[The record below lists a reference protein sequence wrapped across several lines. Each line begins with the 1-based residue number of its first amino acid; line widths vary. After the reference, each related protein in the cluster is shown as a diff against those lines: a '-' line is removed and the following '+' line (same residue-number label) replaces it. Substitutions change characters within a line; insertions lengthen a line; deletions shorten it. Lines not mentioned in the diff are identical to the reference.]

1 MKYNDRENYIR
12 FDDPDYLAIAK
23 ACIDRLGDR
32 RIYEVNTGAMARGY
46 RTSPYPDRRLL
57 AYMKEKNL
65 RVMLNSDCHD
75 RRKLACGYEL
85 SLKLLEE
92 IGFRELWILKN
103 GQFQPVDIHRFH

>member
-1 MKYNDRENYIR
+1 
-12 FDDPDYLAIAK
+12 
-23 ACIDRLGDR
+23 
-32 RIYEVNTGAMARGY
+32 
-46 RTSPYPDRRLL
+46 
-57 AYMKEKNL
+57 MKEKNL